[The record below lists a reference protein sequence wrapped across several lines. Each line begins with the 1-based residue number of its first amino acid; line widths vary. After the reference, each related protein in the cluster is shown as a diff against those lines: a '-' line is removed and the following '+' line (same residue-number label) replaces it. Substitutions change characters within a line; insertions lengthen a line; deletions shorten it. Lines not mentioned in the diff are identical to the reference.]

1 MDSHDKYWL
10 ALWAMFFSA
19 LLGVAICMTVSSINT
34 DKQHQAEFE
43 AATKAG
49 LIQRVDPHTSRT
61 IWVKSTE

>member
-1 MDSHDKYWL
+1 
-10 ALWAMFFSA
+10 
-19 LLGVAICMTVSSINT
+19 MTVSSINT
-34 DKQHQAEFE
+34 YKQHQAEFE